1 MSPASHTTYKI
12 ILSIIGVFLLIMGML
27 LFFNPPGLFP
37 DPALGFQVLRA
48 MHLGSSFNVFNSPD
62 QSDIAQ
68 NYDEFL
74 TWWSPGQY
82 LIPDFFQTLFHINTG
97 KAIAIVVTLSQVCGL
112 AGFYAFFKKIG
123 FTPIVATLSIAF
135 IICQQA
141 FVVPYVYY
149 NGGEVLLFAFEGW
162 FLLGCVSINKPGFLL
177 VLFIL
182 LSGWVGFFLKSSFVW
197 IYAAGLC
204 GLWIRLSAKQQPF
217 SKWFWNAAWIGV
229 PAIISIATIYFTYI
243 SKGQSPASAANGFN
257 FTFQTLGFPLASPI
271 LSGFS
276 IDDLLHGLFFHSG
289 KPILPAGWSLCLL
302 IFVAL
307 TTVIVIWL
315 IVKKVPNENYRLFL
329 LVFYCTAILFFGS
342 SYLRQ
347 LTISMEAR
355 HYRILGILIF
365 PGIIYLASKLKTQYV
380 LLCSLIPLLLLIIN
394 FNYLIRGYQ
403 ANKNGAR
410 GVTGVTQTNVDQQSL
425 NQLMKLD
432 NENRNATFVFISYDT
447 GLEIFHNRIITL
459 LPISDDLKIDIDD
472 YRYLGHAGP
481 LYIVLPES
489 YNGPKEKMILKSFPG
504 YKGFN
509 VSMLSDNFVL
519 YSAK

>member
-1 MSPASHTTYKI
+1 MFPISHSTHKI
-12 ILSIIGVFLLIMGML
+12 LLSIAGAFLLAIGVL
-27 LFFNPPGLFP
+27 LFFIPPALFP
-37 DPALGFQVLRA
+37 DPAQGFQVLRS
-48 MHLGSSFNVFNSPD
+48 MHLGSNFNVFNSPD
-62 QSDIAQ
+62 QSDISQ

-82 LIPDFFQTLFHINTG
+82 LVPYFFQSIFHINTG
-97 KAIAIVVTLSQVCGL
+97 KAIAIVVTLCQLCGL
-112 AGFYAFFKKIG
+112 AGFFFFFKRIG
-123 FTPIVATLSIAF
+123 FTPLIAAISVLF

-149 NGGEVLLFAFEGW
+149 NGGEILLFAFEGW
-162 FLLGCVSINKPGFLL
+162 FLLGCVSLKKPGLIL
-177 VLFIL
+177 VVFVL

-197 IYAAGLC
+197 VYAAGLC
-204 GLWIRLSAKQQPF
+204 CLLIRLPSKQQQF
-217 SKWFWNAAWIGV
+217 SKWLWNGVWIGM
-229 PAIISIATIYFTYI
+229 PAITSLIIVYLTYI
-243 SKGQSPASAANGFN
+243 SKGQTPASASNGFK

-276 IDDLLHGLFFHSG
+276 IDDLLHGLFFHTG
-289 KPILPAGWSLCLL
+289 KPILSADLSLCLL
-302 IFVAL
+302 ILLAFITLV
-307 TTVIVIWL
+307 VIRWI
-315 IVKKVPNENYRLFL
+315 IKKVPNENYRIFL
-329 LVFYCTAILFFGS
+329 LVFYCAAILFFGY

-355 HYRILGILIF
+355 HYRILGILII
-365 PGIIYLASKLKTQYV
+365 PGIIYAVSKLKIPYALMCGIIPLV
-380 LLCSLIPLLLLIIN
+380 LLVIN
-394 FNYLIRGYQ
+394 FNYLIRGYH

-410 GVTGVTQTNVDQQSL
+410 GVTGITQTNVDQQSL

-432 NENRNATFVFISYDT
+432 NENRNATFVFISFDT
-447 GLEIFHNRIITL
+447 GLEILHNRIITL
-459 LPISDDLKIDIDD
+459 LPIGDNLKINIDD

-489 YNGPKEKMILKSFPG
+489 YNGPKEKMIMKSFPG